1 MPSPL
6 IQPFPK
12 SIIFIPPII
21 LFLFLFPIPTPN
33 IPLSLQPIIPKTPQK
48 PPIQPKPPLTPSV
61 LTPNLPLLST
71 PPPSPTPYIIS
82 LLPPYQIS
90 IPNYLTIL

>member
-1 MPSPL
+1 MIIFIFPLPPPSPPLTPLLIILSIPIPRPTLQPTPPIHYLLYIPSPL

-33 IPLSLQPIIPKTPQK
+33 IPLSLQPIIPKTPHN
-48 PPIQPKPPLTPSV
+48 PHIQPK
-61 LTPNLPLLST
+61 
-71 PPPSPTPYIIS
+71 
-82 LLPPYQIS
+82 
-90 IPNYLTIL
+90 